1 MKTRWLMVLALV
13 AVMVSSNLLYGAD
26 KGRTKRSAK
35 SKANTESEAL
45 SLDSDD
51 DSDDEDSGAS
61 AKKSSAKSKKSDRKS
76 KRASAVKG
84 RQKKTEDPESVY
96 ESLKAKRDKLWKALD
111 RETRKELEA
120 AIEEEPEKS
129 ATEFKKLCPKG
140 MTAAKFQRCVTAGLE
155 AEAARL
161 KCEGNAEKE
170 AADDEEETA
179 GAGKKVAKTPGKP
192 AAKQAGKQAKPAQK
206 KPGDGEEFSDA
217 DIEDADVPAAPAR
230 PKQRLVKR
238 GEYDEETDEAISMGE
253 TFSDDDGDGWR
264 DPGNG
269 DDFSIDEKGKDESSE
284 ESDFS
289 TGHLGNGK

>member
-1 MKTRWLMVLALV
+1 MKTRWLTVLVLV
-13 AVMVSSNLLYGAD
+13 AVMVSSGLLYGAD
-26 KGRTKRSAK
+26 KGRSKRTAK
-35 SKANTESEAL
+35 GKANTEAGAL

-51 DSDDEDSGAS
+51 DVDDEDSGAS
-61 AKKSSAKSKKSDRKS
+61 AKASSAKSKKSARKTT
-76 KRASAVKG
+76 KRTAPAKTS
-84 RQKKTEDPESVY
+84 RKKAEDPESVY

-140 MTAAKFQRCVTAGLE
+140 MTVAKFQRCVTAGLE

-161 KCEGNAEKE
+161 KCDDLAGKDAVDDDDE
-170 AADDEEETA
+170 AAP
-179 GAGKKVAKTPGKP
+179 TPGKKDAKQP
-192 AAKQAGKQAKPAQK
+192 VKQAGKQTKPAQK
-206 KPGDGEEFSDA
+206 KPGDGEEFS
-217 DIEDADVPAAPAR
+217 DADVPAAPAR

>member
-1 MKTRWLMVLALV
+1 MKTRWLTVLVLV
-13 AVMVSSNLLYGAD
+13 AVMVSSSLLYGAD
-26 KGRTKRSAK
+26 KGRSKRAAK
-35 SKANTESEAL
+35 GKANTESGAL

-51 DSDDEDSGAS
+51 DADDVDGGAS
-61 AKKSSAKSKKSDRKS
+61 SKASSAKSKKSARKS

-84 RQKKTEDPESVY
+84 RQKKAEDPESVY

-129 ATEFKKLCPKG
+129 AAEFKTLCPKG
-140 MTAAKFQRCVTAGLE
+140 MAAAKFQRCVTAGLE

-161 KCEGNAEKE
+161 KCEDTAGKD
-170 AADDEEETA
+170 AADDDDEA
-179 GAGKKVAKTPGKP
+179 AATPGKKGAKQP
-192 AAKQAGKQAKPAQK
+192 VKQAGKQTKPAQK

-264 DPGNG
+264 DPGTG
-269 DDFSIDEKGKDESSE
+269 DDFSIDEKGKDESSQ

-289 TGHLGNGK
+289 TGQLGNGK